1 MDDRDRQ
8 AIEAIMERAAAIT
21 ASAAGAGLGFDHRA
35 DTFLDGVSVSAAE
48 ALYREVRRRQ
58 GEHGGR
64 D

>member
-1 MDDRDRQ
+1 MNDRDRQ
-8 AIEAIMERAAAIT
+8 AIEGIMERAAAVV

-35 DTFLDGVSVSAAE
+35 DTFLDGISVEAAD
-48 ALYREVRRRQ
+48 ALAREVRRRH